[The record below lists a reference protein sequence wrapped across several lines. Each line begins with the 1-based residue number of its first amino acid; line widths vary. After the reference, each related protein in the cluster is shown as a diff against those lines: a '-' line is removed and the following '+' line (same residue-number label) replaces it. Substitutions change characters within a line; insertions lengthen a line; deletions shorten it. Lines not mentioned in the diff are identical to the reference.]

1 MGNEPMRPSYDYY
14 ESGSNVFYYPVNSYD
29 DSDDDQSSKGP
40 DPVREREQERQRE
53 LERQAR
59 EREEE
64 QQRELKRKARERE
77 EERQRELERQARE
90 REEER
95 QRELERQARE
105 REEERQRE
113 LERQAREREEERQKE
128 LERQARER
136 EEERQRELERKARER
151 EEERQRELER
161 QARERKEER
170 QRELERQ
177 AREREQERQK
187 HLARQKELE
196 QQRERERKLM
206 EEMKRREQ
214 EAKEEAAR
222 QDAIRQEEERRVEE
236 LRKLEELKEKKQEQF
251 EYRLSQAKGISQK
264 FVSLSLVHET
274 VHIESHN
281 PFKFSSKPLPDVE
294 ITAACSVATEHSSE
308 ETSPED
314 SDTELTEDDEDF
326 KFPSEMTN
334 SDNDEVEDEVLVAGE
349 EIVVVA
355 AYVVASVLVVMGMVA
370 ASVSEEEICPEVH
383 ESGLEFTEDS
393 NISNTELA
401 YNDETSSEEESEYK
415 RELECQAREREE
427 ERQRELERQAREREE
442 ERQRELEC
450 QARESEEERQREL
463 ERQARE
469 REEERQRELER
480 QAREREEERQRQLE
494 RQAREREEERQRTLE
509 RQARIREKERQ
520 RELERQAREREEE
533 RQHQARE
540 REGQQQRELERQ
552 AREREEE
559 QQRELERQARER
571 EEERQRQLECQA
583 REGEEE
589 RQRMLERQAR
599 EREKERQHQARER
612 EEQQQRELECQAR
625 ESEEERQRELEHQS
639 PERHQERQKPLARQ
653 KELEQQRERER
664 KLMEEMKHHE
674 QEAMKEAARQEAIG
688 REVERR
694 VEELRKL
701 EEKKEEQ
708 FEYRLSQAMDISQ
721 KFIESEDEDPRDG
734 NIENEFF
741 QDEDIDT
748 EESTLI
754 TAAKA
759 SRVSL
764 AIIRTKGDEEL
775 DTDWLLSAQVLL
787 LAFYAQQNAFSDLQ
801 TDILIEFL
809 AQVLS
814 GLSNE
819 ESLSLAK
826 TVSSLGDI
834 HPSAYPIPLDSDTPL
849 QCKLA
854 GLLIHCGNIYQNTN
868 QWMQRCLLAFLPA
881 VTDDDQLQHM
891 VTEASSTIWSL
902 HDWFHFLRA
911 LNSRSL
917 SITVQKNIVHFIQTY
932 RIQPEVVEA
941 ALAEDNV
948 TNFLKEE
955 VKSEMNKPSCDIMD
969 EMRETELVDEAVLDQ
984 VEKIIRATVAM
995 IDRRNINITLNYKSH
1010 LSDMTNVNH
1019 AKGIFRKLQ
1028 HSDICYDEL
1037 ADAIITLMCAVQ
1049 RVQGFHPRE
1058 TQLVAFAILLLSST
1072 TSTGRLL
1079 QMLTGEGKS
1088 CVIAMFAA
1096 ALGLQSKQVDIVTS
1110 SPVLA
1115 VRDAEKWGEFFS
1127 IFDLKATHNTNIKKQ
1142 LSDEEKTH
1150 CYQHPIVYGTV
1161 SNFSADI
1168 LWQEFEQKQ
1177 IRSNRRF
1184 DAVIVDEVDL
1194 LMLDEGVQFT
1204 YLSHNAAVLLHIE
1217 PVLATIWAIVGPF
1230 KAVATSSGSILY
1242 TGRPAPFTDIIFRC
1256 LDPQTYEV
1264 QDPSD
1269 LIAIAREL
1277 NIIPDIPD
1285 DLSSADEETKR
1296 KVLSSIVSS
1305 VVPADAL
1312 VLIRELDNYMDP
1324 PPMLQ
1329 AYMANDAGLLEAVHT
1344 LSKDEGVVTKMI
1356 LLLENGLA
1364 CFLESQEDLRDG
1376 AIAKVKETLNFS
1388 DSASNDDK
1396 SQEDQIKLPSFLKKF
1411 VTDQIPTY
1419 VTNAIRAL
1427 EMLEN
1432 REYAISEDGRIIPV
1446 DYLNS
1451 GVMELNKKW
1460 GGGLQQMLE
1469 MKHGLCLS
1477 PLSLVTNF
1485 MSNIEFFSR
1494 YAQGNG
1500 CIYGLSG
1507 TLGLDTTTTTKVL
1520 RDLYEVQACSIPTH
1534 KVRKLY
1540 EKPTIIVQGEQ
1551 KEWFERIVDAL
1562 KEAVPSKED
1571 GGDCLWKKRAV
1582 LILCEDIKTANS
1594 LRDYLLKDKK
1604 WEEKKVLLYAH
1615 SNSEEHSAI
1624 NKSLEPG
1631 DIIIATNLAGRGTD
1645 IKVCEEVDHS
1655 GGLLCLLTFLP
1666 RNRRVEL
1673 QAFGRTGRKGK
1684 PGSVQCILKA
1694 STLPLHCQELEISA
1708 IRRIREEEEALR
1720 LDQLVQTDVREVQL
1734 KEKLFKS
1741 YCQFLRGLHR
1751 DFETHASLSEELTV
1765 VVSSLNENWGQWLQ
1779 MKAPQIER
1787 LEEEV
1792 LQQELCQACEL
1803 WRPFIPEDVT
1813 SILHLPVTNFYH
1825 MIKFGNQLLIKH
1837 DRKNAEKAC
1846 SYFTESI
1853 DLEKRYALIAY
1864 YNHAYCTIVAA
1875 KKGYKDKAKQDLEA
1889 AKACIDPYIFEVT
1902 SVLQLI
1908 SVTNQARGTV
1918 STPTKVKKEAGD
1930 FISQMQAR
1938 VQILGFLKEKINEA
1952 LEKIKQLGDDNIEV
1966 NPVGTFS
1973 LIPEPDQVTNK
1984 ELALMWN
1991 LGLEVVYSVQK
2002 KPTFCY
2008 GGLICFCLGAAQILA
2023 GSLLTVCT
2031 VGTAASIGMAL
2042 ISEGISDCMTG
2053 AMAMAT
2059 REEFS

>member
-1 MGNEPMRPSYDYY
+1 
-14 ESGSNVFYYPVNSYD
+14 
-29 DSDDDQSSKGP
+29 
-40 DPVREREQERQRE
+40 
-53 LERQAR
+53 
-59 EREEE
+59 
-64 QQRELKRKARERE
+64 
-77 EERQRELERQARE
+77 
-90 REEER
+90 
-95 QRELERQARE
+95 
-105 REEERQRE
+105 
-113 LERQAREREEERQKE
+113 
-128 LERQARER
+128 
-136 EEERQRELERKARER
+136 
-151 EEERQRELER
+151 
-161 QARERKEER
+161 
-170 QRELERQ
+170 
-177 AREREQERQK
+177 
-187 HLARQKELE
+187 
-196 QQRERERKLM
+196 
-206 EEMKRREQ
+206 
-214 EAKEEAAR
+214 
-222 QDAIRQEEERRVEE
+222 
-236 LRKLEELKEKKQEQF
+236 
-251 EYRLSQAKGISQK
+251 
-264 FVSLSLVHET
+264 
-274 VHIESHN
+274 
-281 PFKFSSKPLPDVE
+281 
-294 ITAACSVATEHSSE
+294 
-308 ETSPED
+308 
-314 SDTELTEDDEDF
+314 
-326 KFPSEMTN
+326 
-334 SDNDEVEDEVLVAGE
+334 
-349 EIVVVA
+349 
-355 AYVVASVLVVMGMVA
+355 
-370 ASVSEEEICPEVH
+370 
-383 ESGLEFTEDS
+383 
-393 NISNTELA
+393 
-401 YNDETSSEEESEYK
+401 
-415 RELECQAREREE
+415 
-427 ERQRELERQAREREE
+427 
-442 ERQRELEC
+442 
-450 QARESEEERQREL
+450 
-463 ERQARE
+463 
-469 REEERQRELER
+469 
-480 QAREREEERQRQLE
+480 
-494 RQAREREEERQRTLE
+494 
-509 RQARIREKERQ
+509 
-520 RELERQAREREEE
+520 
-533 RQHQARE
+533 
-540 REGQQQRELERQ
+540 
-552 AREREEE
+552 
-559 QQRELERQARER
+559 
-571 EEERQRQLECQA
+571 
-583 REGEEE
+583 
-589 RQRMLERQAR
+589 
-599 EREKERQHQARER
+599 
-612 EEQQQRELECQAR
+612 
-625 ESEEERQRELEHQS
+625 
-639 PERHQERQKPLARQ
+639 
-653 KELEQQRERER
+653 
-664 KLMEEMKHHE
+664 
-674 QEAMKEAARQEAIG
+674 
-688 REVERR
+688 
-694 VEELRKL
+694 
-701 EEKKEEQ
+701 
-708 FEYRLSQAMDISQ
+708 
-721 KFIESEDEDPRDG
+721 
-734 NIENEFF
+734 
-741 QDEDIDT
+741 
-748 EESTLI
+748 
-754 TAAKA
+754 
-759 SRVSL
+759 
-764 AIIRTKGDEEL
+764 
-775 DTDWLLSAQVLL
+775 
-787 LAFYAQQNAFSDLQ
+787 
-801 TDILIEFL
+801 
-809 AQVLS
+809 
-814 GLSNE
+814 
-819 ESLSLAK
+819 
-826 TVSSLGDI
+826 
-834 HPSAYPIPLDSDTPL
+834 
-849 QCKLA
+849 
-854 GLLIHCGNIYQNTN
+854 
-868 QWMQRCLLAFLPA
+868 
-881 VTDDDQLQHM
+881 
-891 VTEASSTIWSL
+891 
-902 HDWFHFLRA
+902 
-911 LNSRSL
+911 
-917 SITVQKNIVHFIQTY
+917 
-932 RIQPEVVEA
+932 
-941 ALAEDNV
+941 
-948 TNFLKEE
+948 
-955 VKSEMNKPSCDIMD
+955 
-969 EMRETELVDEAVLDQ
+969 
-984 VEKIIRATVAM
+984 
-995 IDRRNINITLNYKSH
+995 
-1010 LSDMTNVNH
+1010 
-1019 AKGIFRKLQ
+1019 
-1028 HSDICYDEL
+1028 
-1037 ADAIITLMCAVQ
+1037 MCAVQ
-1049 RVQGFHPRE
+1049 KVQGFHPRE

-1142 LSDEEKTH
+1142 LSNEEKTH
-1150 CYQHPIVYGTV
+1150 CYQLPIVYGTV
-1161 SNFSADI
+1161 SKFSADI

-1177 IRSNRRF
+1177 VRSNRRF

-1194 LMLDEGVQFT
+1194 LMLDEGVRFT

-1242 TGRPAPFTDIIFRC
+1242 AGRPAPFTDIIFRC
-1256 LDPQTYEV
+1256 LDPQTSEM

-1269 LIAIAREL
+1269 LLAIAREL

-1296 KVLSSIVSS
+1296 KVLSSILSS

-1364 CFLESQEDLRDG
+1364 CFLESQEDLRDE
-1376 AIAKVKETLNFS
+1376 AIVKVKETLNFS

-1507 TLGLDTTTTTKVL
+1507 TLGLDTTTTTQVL

-1540 EKPTIIVQGEQ
+1540 EKPTIIVQGGQE
-1551 KEWFERIVDAL
+1551 EWFERIVDAL

-1582 LILCEDIKTANS
+1582 LILCEDIKTASS
-1594 LRDYLLKDKK
+1594 LRDFLLKGKK

-1708 IRRIREEEEALR
+1708 IRQIREEEEALR
-1720 LDQLVQTDVREVQL
+1720 LDQLVHTDVREVQL

-1751 DFETHASLSEELTV
+1751 DFETHASLSEELAV
-1765 VVSSLNENWGQWLQ
+1765 VVSSLNENWGQWLL

-1803 WRPFIPEDVT
+1803 WRPFILPKLT
-1813 SILHLPVTNFYH
+1813 GILHLPVTNFYH

-1837 DRKNAEKAC
+1837 DKKNAEKAC

-1889 AKACIDPYIFEVT
+1889 AKTCIDPYIFEVT

-1918 STPTKVKKEAGD
+1918 STPTRVKKEAGD

-1952 LEKIKQLGDDNIEV
+1952 LEKIKQLGDDDIEV
-1966 NPVGTFS
+1966 KPVGTFS
-1973 LIPEPDQVTNK
+1973 LIPEPDRVTNK

-2042 ISEGISDCMTG
+2042 ISEGISDCITG
-2053 AMAMAT
+2053 AVAMAT
-2059 REEFS
+2059 GEFSWKEYAIDKATSLAISLVSGGVASLAKHGAKALKIGHKIGKEARRLKAVPEISKHAFGVATKATRTAVVKHVTKEIVTEVVLYAGNKLYDHLVEKTLKRIGDRCRKNIMTDLDRAFAGGKMGNLIDHAFLDDLEESFIKDDKVPLLMRKHANDFFSRASDVVTRRLASTSELKERLASASSSLFGQIANATKKSNSKVAFAARTAEICISGAVILDTVTQLDGFVSQFIPETERVCEEFLKRDGISVTYGKESKYSQMSSAVKLKTDLAEHVAKLFGEAVSLLLQQRLGSVASHAFNQSVGHLGRKLLSDHVLKTDRKLEKIQGARYANEIAYVPPDKRTSARKSAHPSVSWFAEHVSQPDHPGSLLEARIAAEHFGQGVTIYQDIHGKLVTTHSIKPSTKKSDSTIQLVYTPPSGAGPNSVGHYDVLVPGKGRVTVQADKGNCLYHAFACSQNPSLSHIELRKHAETIRQVVVKRVTDHPHMWSDHIKRREQLSQMRKGIHFALVGAGKKNKSKSKKKPKKPAKNEKAKVKEGLYHEKYFGKHLITMYWGLQNLCTTKSKKLKPSSID

>member
-1 MGNEPMRPSYDYY
+1 MEELRKLEELKEKKQEQFEYRLSQAKVISQKFVSWSLVHETVHIESHDPFKFSSKPLPNVKIATSYCCSEATEHSTEETSPEDSDTELTEEDEGFKFSLKPSEMTNSDSDEAEDAVVVAGEVMGVVAAYVVASVLVVMGLVAPSISLVAVSVVAGAVVMMGVIIASMSEEETCPEVH
-14 ESGSNVFYYPVNSYD
+14 ESGLQFTEDSNISNIGLTD
-29 DSDDDQSSKGP
+29 NDETSSEEESEYKRELERQA
-40 DPVREREQERQRE
+40 RERGQEWQRKLEHQAHEREEERQRVLEHQAQEREEERQRE

-64 QQRELKRKARERE
+64 QQIELQRQAQERKEERKRELERQAREREQKRQRELKRQAQERENRELKRQARQREERELKRQARERE
-77 EERQRELERQARE
+77 EERQRELEHQARE

-113 LERQAREREEERQKE
+113 LKRQAREREEERKTE

-136 EEERQRELERKARER
+136 EEERR
-151 EEERQRELER
+151 RELER
-161 QARERKEER
+161 QAK
-170 QRELERQ
+170 
-177 AREREQERQK
+177 EREQKRQK

-196 QQRERERKLM
+196 QQREK
-206 EEMKRREQ
+206 
-214 EAKEEAAR
+214 
-222 QDAIRQEEERRVEE
+222 
-236 LRKLEELKEKKQEQF
+236 
-251 EYRLSQAKGISQK
+251 
-264 FVSLSLVHET
+264 
-274 VHIESHN
+274 
-281 PFKFSSKPLPDVE
+281 
-294 ITAACSVATEHSSE
+294 
-308 ETSPED
+308 
-314 SDTELTEDDEDF
+314 
-326 KFPSEMTN
+326 
-334 SDNDEVEDEVLVAGE
+334 
-349 EIVVVA
+349 
-355 AYVVASVLVVMGMVA
+355 
-370 ASVSEEEICPEVH
+370 
-383 ESGLEFTEDS
+383 
-393 NISNTELA
+393 
-401 YNDETSSEEESEYK
+401 
-415 RELECQAREREE
+415 
-427 ERQRELERQAREREE
+427 
-442 ERQRELEC
+442 
-450 QARESEEERQREL
+450 
-463 ERQARE
+463 
-469 REEERQRELER
+469 
-480 QAREREEERQRQLE
+480 
-494 RQAREREEERQRTLE
+494 
-509 RQARIREKERQ
+509 
-520 RELERQAREREEE
+520 
-533 RQHQARE
+533 
-540 REGQQQRELERQ
+540 
-552 AREREEE
+552 
-559 QQRELERQARER
+559 
-571 EEERQRQLECQA
+571 
-583 REGEEE
+583 
-589 RQRMLERQAR
+589 
-599 EREKERQHQARER
+599 
-612 EEQQQRELECQAR
+612 
-625 ESEEERQRELEHQS
+625 
-639 PERHQERQKPLARQ
+639 
-653 KELEQQRERER
+653 ER

-674 QEAMKEAARQEAIG
+674 QETMEEAARQEAIG
-688 REVERR
+688 REAERR

-708 FEYRLSQAMDISQ
+708 FEYRLSQAEDISH
-721 KFIESEDEDPRDG
+721 KFIESEGEDPRDS

-741 QDEDIDT
+741 QDEDLDT

-809 AQVLS
+809 AHVQS
-814 GLSNE
+814 DLSNE

-834 HPSAYPIPLDSDTPL
+834 HPSVYPIPLDSDTPL

-881 VTDDDQLQHM
+881 VTEDDQLQHM
-891 VTEASSTIWSL
+891 VIEASSTIWSSY
-902 HDWFHFLRA
+902 DWFHFLRA

-917 SITVQKNIVHFIQTY
+917 SITVQKHIVHFIQTY

-955 VKSEMNKPSCDIMD
+955 VKSEMNKPLCDIMD

-984 VEKIIRATVAM
+984 VEKIVRATVAM
-995 IDRRNINITLNYKSH
+995 IDRRNINITLNYKSL

-1049 RVQGFHPRE
+1049 KVQGFHPRE
-1058 TQLVAFAILLLSST
+1058 TQLVAFAVLLLSST

-1242 TGRPAPFTDIIFRC
+1242 AGRPAPFTDIIFRC

-1269 LIAIAREL
+1269 LLAIAREL

-1285 DLSSADEETKR
+1285 DLSGADEETKR
-1296 KVLSSIVSS
+1296 KVLSSILSS

-1312 VLIRELDNYMDP
+1312 VLIRELDNYMNS

-1388 DSASNDDK
+1388 DSANNDDK

-1540 EKPTIIVQGEQ
+1540 EKPAIIVQGGQE
-1551 KEWFERIVDAL
+1551 EWFERIVDAL

-1582 LILCEDIKTANS
+1582 LILCEDIKTASS
-1594 LRDYLLKDKK
+1594 LRDFLLDDKK

-1694 STLPLHCQELEISA
+1694 STLPLHCQELDISV

-1741 YCQFLRGLHR
+1741 YCQFLRGLHH
-1751 DFETHASLSEELTV
+1751 DFETHASLSEELAV

-1813 SILHLPVTNFYH
+1813 SVLHLPVTNFYH

-1973 LIPEPDQVTNK
+1973 LIPEPDHVTNK

-2059 REEFS
+2059 REEFSWKDYAIDKATSLAITLVSAGVASLAKHGAKSLKIGHKIGKEARRLKAVPKIAKHSFGVAAKATRTAVVKYVAKEIITEVVLYAGNKFFDHLVKKTLESIGDKCKKNLKADLERAFITGNLGCIVDCMCILG